1 MRSAGVPK
9 ILKINKLKMLQDNAR
24 LHTSAAM
31 KNFMKKENMK
41 VEFAPTTSP
50 DLMVVDWIDWQ
61 VLVLPLV

>member
-1 MRSAGVPK
+1 MPK
-9 ILKINKLKMLQDNAR
+9 FLKINKLKMLQDDAC

-41 VEFAPTTSP
+41 VEFALTTSP

-61 VLVLPLV
+61 VLVLPLL

>member
-1 MRSAGVPK
+1 MPK

-24 LHTSAAM
+24 LHTSGAT
-31 KNFMKKENMK
+31 KNFMRKESMK

-61 VLVLPLV
+61 VLVLPLL